1 MGYGL
6 CEWEWH
12 WLNIVGELA
21 RETLAASQA
30 KMKER
35 YDSRAELRE
44 FIPGDKVLALGPL
57 IRSPFQFVN
66 LLRLYY
72 EQSPGVS
79 YPIRQEGGLVVS
91 PVLVFGEMKAISS
104 ECTNA
109 VLVLDE
115 ELLSG
120 CLKNSETLKNLRCL
134 LVHLSETQAR
144 EFEEP
149 ILHPALLHRVCG
161 A

>member
-1 MGYGL
+1 MNGFK
-6 CEWEWH
+6 H
-12 WLNIVGELA
+12 WLNIAGELA
-21 RETLAASQA
+21 RETLAASQP

-44 FIPGDKVLALGPL
+44 FIPGDKVLALDPL
-57 IRSPFQFVN
+57 VRSPFQFVN

-72 EQSPGVS
+72 EESPGLS
-79 YPIRQEGGLVVS
+79 YPICQERGVVVS
-91 PVLVFGEMKAISS
+91 PVLVFGKMKAISS

-115 ELLSG
+115 ELLSEY
-120 CLKNSETLKNLRCL
+120 LKNSETLKNLRCL
-134 LVHLSETQAR
+134 LVHLSETQAW